1 MKKAVKNSQRFVAV
15 LLSLLMIVSTFAL
28 LGTIDAAKLKAS
40 AAGDLTTIVA
50 CSDYQHPSGHDSGKA
65 FVQGLVTELKTVTG
79 ITSADGFFCC
89 GDYTYDLN
97 FANNSTTG
105 IASLKSAVTDI
116 IDCND
121 GNSVF
126 CQGNHDEASTVG
138 LSPSGDNDPSS
149 GKYGVFL
156 INEDDYMWYNNDEA
170 TIKRTAENLR
180 TYLNNKLAVGFKAP
194 IFVISHL
201 PLHYSM
207 RTKNDGDKQHANYI
221 FNVLNDAGS
230 NGLNI
235 VFLFGHDH
243 SNGWDDYLGGS
254 SIYLTKGDSINIAQ
268 NSRTVFKTETLAFT
282 YVNAGYIGYYNNH
295 NGADDTLTM
304 TVFQFDNDT
313 MEIKRVA
320 TDGVHNLKSK
330 GVTNSYKNESGYSP
344 DTSVISSPQ
353 TWSVTGDVTKTH
365 EIEHVIPESSG
376 SGSSGG
382 SSGGTG
388 AYTRVTSASDIVS
401 GKKYLLIYNGS
412 EFMEPVDS
420 GKTDRVGFKAT
431 STGNISMS
439 DTITGDYSAYE
450 WTLTSSG
457 SGWKIGTDDGEI
469 TLSRNANSSSS
480 YDAKF
485 GTSGNVFTI
494 GGSANSYT
502 FTTTVGGTTVVLNK
516 NGSRSLFNGY
526 TSNPASFYIYSA
538 PESTGTVSYTKVNA
552 SSLSDLEDGETYVI
566 ASTRDNTLYACSNE
580 FSTKSGYTTRLA
592 GVTATASGDV
602 IEGSSELTA
611 CEWVYDAATSS
622 FKATSGANAG
632 KYLKVPASSSS
643 AVTFSSSG
651 VAYTYSNHQLLLSG
665 STYGLNLRSNYTYS
679 GYNGGSDV
687 YFYKKT
693 VSSSGGSGETPV
705 SNKKITAISIDK
717 NEGTV
722 YIGAGST
729 TRTGANLLVTYED
742 ETTETIPVTVG
753 MLLDLTGHPNAV
765 QYTSAEGDYAG
776 LAAYYRDNWFPD
788 FTLHVIPQDDY
799 PDYPEAGSVRVGKS
813 ASAPEFQNSG
823 VAKIELTATGV
834 PMDQGVDVVLMLD
847 TSSSMETN
855 TVTTTDAN
863 GNSVTKKRIEVLRDS
878 VDGLIASFNQPN
890 EAGVVQDINIA
901 IADFNGYVTAGKSLP
916 NRTADGV
923 SGTYSPSNENKGKVF
938 TGSQAIDANAFV
950 PVSSLTSFDSS
961 TITTQSGTNYD
972 YAFDAIYS
980 LVSARQAVNR
990 ANQEERDTY
999 VIFMSDGAPFL
1010 YNYFGSGSSQA
1021 EWNNWLQGTYAAESD
1036 IPTSSTHKYF
1046 YNGPGNS
1053 HRMADAIKGDPAQ
1066 NYVVI
1071 KNDTSA
1077 YYDGQQFMAQVPGL
1091 GAKMYSIGFCL
1102 AVDNQITLDTMQYVV
1117 KGLASE
1123 EKYCYFADD
1132 ANQLDSAFTAIRDDI
1147 KQAATEAYFVD
1158 RMGSEYDMQ
1167 RASTYVKNGQTF
1179 TLAEAPKIEVKS
1191 YTLYTNA
1198 DLTNGVITDIN
1209 DVGTRTGEVQTL
1221 ETVTFSA
1228 DGTQAFSS
1236 LIDSAATNIL
1246 VDGVINAADFFYN
1259 TNSTAVMIDADG
1271 DGTAERSLAPET
1283 FYWKIGII
1291 AEKEFS
1297 LTYYVYLT
1305 GTMEGERDPGAYP
1318 TNTSAILYYKNY
1330 LGHDAYKETISPV
1343 LPWQGAMVNYEFYLV
1358 NAAGQPVNRA
1368 GTVVPFENRVIIGDR
1383 LSYLIHLNTS
1393 EYNESY
1399 TLAPLS
1405 DVPDNYTLFNPAAS
1419 ATVTVSSGT
1428 TGTNAV
1434 IISDTASAVTTYYY
1448 ESGYRFNQNGT
1459 APNVTDYYNTHFAFG
1474 VYTTEGLSP
1483 DTVVID
1489 YGLPVRIHPIANDKI
1504 ILTDTPINAISAE
1517 FGGALNSTAYE
1528 DSQFAAEE
1536 QSITLAHGTA
1546 SIDPQD
1552 GKAVIYTPTDM
1563 QMSAEEVFYYEVI
1576 LDGFRYYS
1584 KITVIPAANIFY
1596 EESFIDFIDGDGYAW
1611 QTVGNGREAYQAED
1625 RPGTSAVEGFDADN
1639 VYGYDP
1645 EYEDSTVTYSLDRA
1659 RVTTLD
1665 SASIGKEPSAEFT
1678 FCGSGFDLFSVT
1690 SNKTGAVLVK
1700 VEGLDNSF
1708 NKTYIVNTY
1717 YGYSYGQLYLDS
1729 AAQTPTATLSPTSVV
1744 DGATVNNAPLYES
1757 EYKAGSTVKID
1768 EDETIVV
1775 VNGIVYSDK
1784 QKNDAAL
1791 AFGWLVADGEESG
1804 LYQIPVV
1811 SVPVGDSTLDY
1822 GTYKVTVTPKYAKVF
1837 DKTGDDSYKIYI
1849 DGVRIY
1855 DPAGKTV
1862 SGVIE
1867 KAYNADRENNARFI
1881 EVRDTVISANDFGTA
1896 TLDGN
1901 SVAGTMFIDGISA
1914 LSGASYAD
1922 SVAKFSRYGPNNE
1935 LYLYENQAV
1944 AFIPAVSAASFQIGM
1959 KVAREGASGGTA
1971 TVRVLN
1977 ASGESKTITVSGSA
1991 EKYYDISSLLVLDST
2006 TGEYS
2011 ANGAIVIVNDSDTVL
2026 SLTNYKFT
2034 SKTAPAAKSA
2044 DYVVVDDRAYA
2055 AAVRAVSKVMTTA
2068 NASDVTCE
2076 WESTKL
2082 KAGDTAR
2089 LTVTTP
2095 ADITCVTVDGIKV
2108 TNCTVNTDGTKTWV
2122 HAYVVDTDDTGSH
2135 EVTVTDSKGRVS
2147 EPIAT
2152 DEITVEAAPSS
2163 AVISF
2168 FRSIIR
2174 KAVSIIKK
2182 LIGWRIVL

>member
-28 LGTIDAAKLKAS
+28 LGSVGAAKLKAS
-40 AAGDLTTIVA
+40 AAGELTTVVA
-50 CSDYQHPSGHDSGKA
+50 CSDYQNPSGNDAGKT
-65 FVQGLVTELKTVTG
+65 FVQSVVAQLKAAAGVTA
-79 ITSADGFFCC
+79 ADGFLCC
-89 GDYTYDLN
+89 GDYSYGYN
-97 FANNSTTG
+97 QAAAG
-105 IASLKSAVTDI
+105 IASLKSAVTGI

-121 GNSVF
+121 DNSAF
-126 CQGNHDEASTVG
+126 CQGNHDEAGAAG
-138 LSPSGDNDPSS
+138 LAKSGDNDPSS
-149 GKYGVFL
+149 GKYGVFV

-180 TYLNNKLAVGFKAP
+180 NYLNHKLAVGFKAP

-207 RTKNDGDKQHANYI
+207 RTRNDGDKQHANYI
-221 FNVLNDAGS
+221 FNVLNDAGG

-235 VFLFGHDH
+235 VFLYGHDH
-243 SNGWDDYLGGS
+243 SNGWDDYLGGAS
-254 SIYLTKGDSINIAQ
+254 VYLTKGDSINIAQ
-268 NSRTVFKTETLAFT
+268 NSRTVFRTETLAFT
-282 YVNAGYIGYYNNH
+282 YMNAGFVGYYDNH

-304 TVFQFDNDT
+304 TVFQFDNENI
-313 MEIKRVA
+313 EIKRVSQS
-320 TDGVHNLKSK
+320 GIHNLKSK

-344 DTSVISSPQ
+344 DTSVTASPQ
-353 TWSVTGDVTKTH
+353 SWAVTGDVTKTH
-365 EIEHVIPESSG
+365 EIEHVIPESTGG
-376 SGSSGG
+376 STGGG
-382 SSGGTG
+382 SSST
-388 AYTRVTSASDIVS
+388 AYTRVTSADDIVD

-412 EFMEPVDS
+412 EFMQPVDA
-420 GKTDRVGFKAT
+420 GTTDRVGFKAT
-431 STGNISMS
+431 STGGISMD
-439 DTITGDYSAYE
+439 DTITGDYAANE
-450 WTLTSSG
+450 WTFTASG
-457 SGWKIGTDDGEI
+457 SGWKIGTDDGYI
-469 TLSRNANSSSS
+469 TMSRNASSSSS

-485 GTSGNVFTI
+485 GTSGNVFTV
-494 GGSANSYT
+494 GGSANAYT
-502 FTTTVGGTTVVLNK
+502 FSTTVSGTTVYFNK
-516 NGSRSLFNGY
+516 NENRSLINGY
-526 TSNPASFYIYSA
+526 KNNPASFYLYRA
-538 PESTGTVSYTKVNA
+538 PEGGAGTVSYTKVNA
-552 SSLSDLEDGETYVI
+552 SSLADLEDGETYVI
-566 ASTRDNTLYACSNE
+566 VSTRDNTMYACSNE
-580 FSTKSGYTTRLA
+580 YTTVSGYTSTRLA
-592 GVTATASGDV
+592 GVAVTANGDV
-602 IEGSSELTA
+602 IESSTEVTA

-632 KYLKVPASSSS
+632 KYLKVPESSSS

-651 VAYTYSNHQLLLSG
+651 VAYTYTNNQLLLSG

-679 GYNGGSDV
+679 GYNGGSTV

-693 VSSSGGSGETPV
+693 VSSSGGETPV
-705 SNKKITAISIDK
+705 TNKKITSITLDT

-722 YIGAGST
+722 YIGAGKAV
-729 TRTGANLLVTYED
+729 RTGANLLVTYED
-742 ETTETIPVTVG
+742 ATTETIPVTVG
-753 MLLDLTGHPNAV
+753 MLLDLTGHFNAV
-765 QYTSAEGDYAG
+765 QYTSAQGDYVG
-776 LAAYYRDNWFPD
+776 LAVYYRDNWLPN
-788 FTLHVIPQDDY
+788 FTLHVIPKDDY

-834 PMDQGVDVVLMLD
+834 PMNQGIDVVLMLD
-847 TSSSMETN
+847 TSSSMLNN
-855 TVTTTDAN
+855 TVTTTDSN
-863 GNSVTKKRIEVLRDS
+863 GNTVTKTRIQVLREA
-878 VDGLIASFNQPN
+878 VANLITSFNRPN
-890 EAGVVQDINIA
+890 EAGVVQDIDIA
-901 IADFNGYVTAGKSLP
+901 IADFNGYKVTGKPLL
-916 NRTADGV
+916 D
-923 SGTYSPSNENKGKVF
+923 SNDHLTGASIRSDSNNAQVY
-938 TGSQAIDANAFV
+938 TGSGAINANAFV
-950 PVSSLTSFDSS
+950 PVESIASFDTS
-961 TITTQSGTNYD
+961 TIVTASGTNYD
-972 YAFDAIYS
+972 YAFDTVYS
-980 LVSARQAVNR
+980 LVAAKEAANK
-990 ANQEERDTY
+990 ANQEDRDIY
-999 VIFMSDGAPFL
+999 VIFMSDGAPFS
-1010 YNYFGSGSSQA
+1010 YNYFSSQSTSVN
-1021 EWNNWLQGTYAAESD
+1021 WNNWLQGTYATVND
-1036 IPTSSTHKYF
+1036 VPTTSSHAYF

-1053 HRMADAIKGDPAQ
+1053 HRMADAIKGDPTQ
-1066 NYVVI
+1066 TFTVI
-1071 KNDTSA
+1071 KNDSSA
-1077 YYDGQQFMAQVPGL
+1077 SYNGQQYMAQVPGL

-1102 AVDNQITLDTMQYVV
+1102 AVDSAVTVESMQYVIRNI
-1117 KGLASE
+1117 ASE

-1132 ANQLDSAFTAIRDDI
+1132 AAQLESAFTTIRDDI

-1158 RMGSEYDMQ
+1158 RMGSEYDLQ

-1209 DVGTRTGEVQTL
+1209 DVGTRTGAAETL

-1228 DGTQAFSS
+1228 DGAQAFSG
-1236 LIDSAATNIL
+1236 LIDSGATNIL
-1246 VDGVINAADFFYN
+1246 VDGVINARTFFYN
-1259 TNSTAVMIDADG
+1259 TNSAAVMIDADG
-1271 DGTAERSLAPET
+1271 DGAAERSLAPET

-1291 AEKEFS
+1291 AEKEFALS
-1297 LTYYVYLT
+1297 YYVYLT

-1330 LGHDAYKETISPV
+1330 LGNDAYKETVSPV
-1343 LPWQGAMVNYEFYLV
+1343 LPWQGAVVNYEFYLV

-1368 GTVVPFENRVIIGDR
+1368 GTVVPFENRVMIGER
-1383 LSYLIHLNTS
+1383 LSYLIRLNTS

-1434 IISDTASAVTTYYY
+1434 VISDTASAVTTYYY
-1448 ESGYRFNQNGT
+1448 ESDYRFNQNGT
-1459 APNVTDYYNTHFAFG
+1459 APNVSDYYNTHFAFG

-1483 DTVVID
+1483 DTVVVD
-1489 YGLPVRIHPIANDKI
+1489 YGLPVKIHPIANDKI
-1504 ILTDTPINAISAE
+1504 ILNGIPVNAISAT

-1528 DSQFAAEE
+1528 ESQFASEE
-1536 QSITLAHGTA
+1536 QTITLAHGTA
-1546 SIDPQD
+1546 AIDPQD
-1552 GKAVIYTPTDM
+1552 GRAVIYTPTDM

-1584 KITVIPAANIFY
+1584 RITVIPAANIFY
-1596 EESFIDFIDGDGYAW
+1596 EESFIDFVDGDGYAW
-1611 QTVGNGREAYQAED
+1611 QTVGSGREAYQSED
-1625 RPGTSAVEGFDADN
+1625 RPGISSVAGFDADN

-1645 EYEDSTVTYSLDRA
+1645 AYNDSSETYSLDRA

-1665 SASIGKEPSAEFT
+1665 AGSIGKEPTASFT

-1717 YGYSYGQLYLDS
+1717 YGYSYGQLYLD
-1729 AAQTPTATLSPTSVV
+1729 AAAKTPTATISPTSTVN
-1744 DGATVNNAPLYES
+1744 GAAVNNAPLYES
-1757 EYKAGSTVKID
+1757 EYKAGSTVDID

-1784 QKNDAAL
+1784 QKNGAAL
-1791 AFGWLVADGEESG
+1791 AYGWLVSDGEESG

-1811 SVPVGDSTLDY
+1811 SVPVGNSTLDY

-1896 TLDGN
+1896 TVDGN
-1901 SVAGTMFIDGISA
+1901 AVAGTMFIDGISA

-1922 SVAKFSRYGPNNE
+1922 SVAKFSKAGPNNE

-1944 AFIPAVSAASFQIGM
+1944 AFIPTVSAASFQIGM
-1959 KVAREGASGGTA
+1959 KVAKPGASSSTA
-1971 TVRVLN
+1971 TVKVLN
-1977 ASGESKTITVSGSA
+1977 ASGSIKTFTVSGAA
-1991 EKYYDISSLLVLDST
+1991 EKYYDISSLLVLDTT

-2034 SKTAPAAKSA
+2034 SKTASSTKTA
-2044 DYVVVDDRAYA
+2044 DYVTVDNRAYA
-2055 AAVRAVSKVMTTA
+2055 AAVKAISRVMTTA
-2068 NASDVTCE
+2068 DASGVTSE
-2076 WESTKL
+2076 WERTAL

-2089 LTVTTP
+2089 LTINTP
-2095 ADITCVTVDGIKV
+2095 ADIVSLTVDGKAV
-2108 TNCTVNTDGTKTWV
+2108 TNCTVNEDGSKTWV
-2122 HAYVVDTDDTGSH
+2122 YAYVVDETDSGSH
-2135 EVTVTDSKGRVS
+2135 EIVVTDSKGRAS

-2152 DEITVEAAPSS
+2152 EEITVAAAPQS

-2168 FRSIIR
+2168 FRMIIR
-2174 KAVSIIKK
+2174 KAVSFIKK
-2182 LIGWRIVL
+2182 LMGWRIVL